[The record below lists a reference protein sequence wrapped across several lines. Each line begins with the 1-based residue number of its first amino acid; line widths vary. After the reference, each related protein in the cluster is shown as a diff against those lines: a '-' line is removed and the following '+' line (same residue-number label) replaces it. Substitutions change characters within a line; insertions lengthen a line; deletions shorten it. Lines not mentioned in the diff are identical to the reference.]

1 MTLER
6 APIRTDRLVLEP
18 IGTEHADA
26 LWAATEASLRELE
39 RWMLWAV
46 GATRE
51 GTEAFTA
58 EAEQDWAQGTAFHF
72 VLLED
77 GQVAGAMG
85 LESRAPINRI
95 GEIGYWIR
103 SDRAGRGLTT
113 EGGEALVAF
122 GFEMVGLY
130 RIELRAGVEN
140 LASQRVAE
148 KLGFRREGA
157 LRKGCPGGPEPY
169 DCYLYGLLLEDF
181 QAAAESDQAPGYL

>member
-1 MTLER
+1 MSLER
-6 APIRTDRLVLEP
+6 APLRTDRLVLEP

-58 EAEQDWAQGTAFHF
+58 EAEHDWAQGTAFHF
-72 VLLED
+72 SIFAEEQLV
-77 GQVAGAMG
+77 GALG
-85 LESRAPINRI
+85 LESRAPVNRI
-95 GEIGYWIR
+95 GEVGYWIR
-103 SDRAGRGLTT
+103 SDRSGRGLTT
-113 EGGEALVAF
+113 EAGEAVVAF
-122 GFEMVGLY
+122 GFDVVGLY

-140 LASQRVAE
+140 AASQRVAE
-148 KLGFRREGA
+148 KLGFRREGT
-157 LRKGCPGGPEPY
+157 LRKGCPGGLEPY

-181 QAAAESDQAPGYL
+181 QAASESHRAPGYL